1 MSMPSLSIVIPVFR
15 EPEWIG
21 RTIRDVTLAVQRSAF
36 DRAELVVVVADQET
50 REALARIEPALP
62 LRVLSEE
69 RPGRFPARQQGTEA
83 ATGDLVLL
91 LDARVSVAP
100 DALRFVSDRIKDEND
115 LPIWSA
121 HIDFNRESPYGRF
134 WSVIIPLVW
143 WRYYS
148 EPRTTSFGLEEYDRF
163 SKATTCFLAPRSM
176 LLEAKKEFSSYYAD
190 TRNVSDDTGLIRLL
204 AARQRI
210 NVSPHFACTYSAH
223 EGYRAFMH
231 NVFHRGKTFVDS
243 YGRPGARFFP
253 LVVAYFPISLLAAV
267 IAVRRPRLAAG
278 AAAATPVAFAAAAA
292 ALRRERADVAAVSWV
307 GPNWLAAMSV
317 GLWYGLWLALSA
329 RFGRGRG
336 GGAGSKQP
344 GSVLD
349 GKLAASG
356 PGRSEVPP
364 SDLAGVA
371 QPQPKPTPAGGQP
384 IPPS

>member
-1 MSMPSLSIVIPVFR
+1 MPSLSIVIPVFR

-21 RTIRDVTLAVQRSAF
+21 RTIRDVSLAVQRSAF
-36 DRAELVVVVADQET
+36 DRAELVVVVADEET
-50 REALARIEPALP
+50 REALARLGPPIP
-62 LRVLSEE
+62 LRVLQEE
-69 RPGRFPARQQGTEA
+69 RPGRFAARNQGTEA

-100 DALRFVSDRIKDEND
+100 DALRFVSDRIKDESD

-121 HIDFNRESPYGRF
+121 HIDFNLESPYGRF

-148 EPRTTSFGLEEYDRF
+148 QPRTTSFGLEEYDRF
-163 SKATTCFLAPRSM
+163 SKATTCFLAPRAM
-176 LLEAKKEFSSYYAD
+176 LLEAKTEFSSFYAD
-190 TRNVSDDTGLIRLL
+190 PRNVSDDTALIRLL

-243 YGRPGARFFP
+243 YGRPGSRFFP

-267 IAVRRPRLAAG
+267 TAVRRPRLAVG
-278 AAAATPVAFAAAAA
+278 AAAATPVAFAAVAAG
-292 ALRRERADVAAVSWV
+292 LRRERADVVAASWV
-307 GPNWLAAMSV
+307 GPNWLAAMCV

-329 RFGRGRG
+329 RLRG
-336 GGAGSKQP
+336 GES
-344 GSVLD
+344 S
-349 GKLAASG
+349 
-356 PGRSEVPP
+356 
-364 SDLAGVA
+364 
-371 QPQPKPTPAGGQP
+371 PA
-384 IPPS
+384 